1 MTNQERIIAA
11 EHDYELGVKYK
22 DIAEK
27 YGVSYN
33 TVKSWRS
40 RQLVLCMQ
48 LTFKP
53 NGQQIKFECAND
65 PRKIKSQTFRQ
76 GFSKFKHFEE
86 VTE

>member
-1 MTNQERIIAA
+1 
-11 EHDYELGVKYK
+11 
-22 DIAEK
+22 
-27 YGVSYN
+27 
-33 TVKSWRS
+33 
-40 RQLVLCMQ
+40 MQ